1 MDIAKMDAGQLWDAL
16 YDKMVEEQ
24 EKYEAWLT
32 TLPPDRILRQAK
44 EFVIREDIL
53 KVLEGL
59 ELSQEQM
66 VPLLGSPAP
75 LADVYW
81 KWSKAETHHT
91 EDIRDVIENY
101 TTQLIKGRE
110 RPSVLDGLKRPAQPG
125 PDRGTLPKH
134 SELEL

>member
-32 TLPPDRILRQAK
+32 TLPPGRILRQAK

-53 KVLEGL
+53 KVLEVL

-81 KWSKAETHHT
+81 KWSKAETHHM

-125 PDRGTLPKH
+125 PDKGTPPKH
-134 SELEL
+134 SGPEL